1 MKEMIKAMVYRMNHV
16 SFTELTRQIPGSAG
30 QRGIFSNNDSL
41 LLWPGVS
48 PEFAAAVAELLR
60 NNEIVAK
67 LCSIMVYVAD
77 RGPLPDY
84 PVSTKIKEYP
94 EIHWLPVA
102 LCRA

>member
-1 MKEMIKAMVYRMNHV
+1 MKEKIKAMVHRMNHI
-16 SFTELTRQIPGSAG
+16 SFTELTRQIPESAG
-30 QRGIFSNNDSL
+30 QRGIFINNDSL

-67 LCSIMVYVAD
+67 PCSIMVYVAD

-84 PVSTKIKEYP
+84 PIATKIQKHP
-94 EIHWLPVA
+94 EIYWFPVT
-102 LCRA
+102 L